1 MKNVEVKKTEK
12 TALVRGTE
20 KTLSGV
26 ANFFAGILCLGNLY
40 EVKVPKQ
47 LQK

>member
-1 MKNVEVKKTEK
+1 MKKAEEK
-12 TALVRGTE
+12 SALVKGTE

-26 ANFFAGILCLGNLY
+26 ANFFAGILCTGNLY
-40 EVKVPKQ
+40 EVKVPKK

>member
-1 MKNVEVKKTEK
+1 MKNAEVKKMEK
-12 TALVRGTE
+12 SALVRGTE
-20 KTLSGV
+20 KLLSGT
-26 ANFFAGILCLGNLY
+26 ANFFAGILCLGALY